1 MTSPSE
7 THRAPFLSV
16 VMPAYNAEAF
26 IGEVIAT
33 ILGQTFI
40 DFELIIIDDGSTDG
54 TADIIKSY
62 AKIDSRVSYHHQT
75 NQGSERL
82 GETLNKAVHL
92 AKANWIARAD
102 ADDPWFLDK
111 LQKQTDFIKAH
122 PDYVLIGGGAD
133 VTNERGVLLYTLLG
147 PIDDDDNRRAM
158 TLYTTHAHGSV
169 MFKKD
174 IFEELGG
181 YRNVHAAEDL
191 DLWQRM
197 TNEGKVYNIPEPLFR
212 YRKNTQGISMLNQE
226 LQSKIVEQLGVEY
239 FKTNTPKVISS
250 KEMKKKLDSVNVL
263 RKNSPVPVHLVD
275 HMLRRLAD
283 DNVRIARL
291 HVKYG
296 NKKDGYR
303 QLFNVATSGKLGM
316 IAVSDTVKK
325 NLAFKVSQLWRK
337 S

>member
-1 MTSPSE
+1 MTSSLE
-7 THRAPFLSV
+7 AAKLPFLSI
-16 VMPAYNAEAF
+16 VMPAYNAGAF

-33 ILGQTFI
+33 IIGQTFT
-40 DFELIIIDDGSTDG
+40 DFELVIIDDGSTDN

-62 AKIDSRVSYHHQT
+62 AKIDKRVIYHHQK

-92 AKANWIARAD
+92 AKAAWIARAD

-111 LQKQTDFIKAH
+111 LQKQVDFIVAH
-122 PDYVLIGGGAD
+122 PDYILIGGGAD

-169 MFKKD
+169 MFRKD
-174 IFEELGG
+174 IFEKLGG
-181 YRNVHAAEDL
+181 YRNIHAAEDL

-212 YRKNTQGISMLNQE
+212 YRKNTQGISMRNQE
-226 LQSKIVEQLGVEY
+226 VQAKIVEQLGVEY
-239 FKTNTPKVISS
+239 FKTNTPKVVSIQQ
-250 KEMKKKLDSVNVL
+250 MKDKLGSIEAL
-263 RKNSPVPVHLVD
+263 RNNSPVPAHLVD

-291 HVKYG
+291 HIKYG

-303 QLFNVATSGKLGM
+303 QLFN
-316 IAVSDTVKK
+316 IAASSKTGLKVTIRAIGK
-325 NLAFKVSQLWRK
+325 NLTFRIAQPWKK